1 MSQGTMVAGGD
12 RVRRCGRLRY
22 PTRRW
27 RGASDDLGGVGAGGA
42 RGQGGGRRSASG
54 GHRHDT
60 CDDEDD
66 GGRRI
71 IPIDDRARGCGGGNP
86 MPAREGWTLERGQ
99 ADADNNLQT
108 SPH

>member
-1 MSQGTMVAGGD
+1 ME
-12 RVRRCGRLRY
+12 
-22 PTRRW
+22 W
-27 RGASDDLGGVGAGGA
+27 RGSGAMIMGA
-42 RGQGGGRRSASG
+42 RRPIAIIPPAQIMTIGGRRIAGVMVHPSSRRSGRRSASG

>member
-1 MSQGTMVAGGD
+1 MATATAMAMATATAMATAKAKAKAKAVAK
-12 RVRRCGRLRY
+12 
-22 PTRRW
+22 
-27 RGASDDLGGVGAGGA
+27 AEAEA
-42 RGQGGGRRSASG
+42 
-54 GHRHDT
+54 DT